1 MGCDQTTCITPCLIR
16 SFSGSHSISQSPSLS
31 SSHPEISVFLQ
42 LLPLFPA
49 APFYCSLHV
58 RKTVSEDGPWEW
70 SDGARR
76 LSLAKQ
82 GTQAFV
88 YASAPL
94 VAKSSLKTRHKE
106 AAEEPD
112 TPPTRLSST
121 TCHDSPR
128 LAASVSASRA
138 AWPRSPARATAAAGA
153 DRLPFVCLII
163 QRKTWREIRAH
174 TDYALPCSC
183 SWKSLQVV
191 SVPRRIH
198 LRCGSQTS

>member
-31 SSHPEISVFLQ
+31 SSHSEISVFLQ

-82 GTQAFV
+82 GPQAFV

-112 TPPTRLSST
+112 TPPLGSPPRPVTIPPGSLPSSA
-121 TCHDSPR
+121 PPGQPGR
-128 LAASVSASRA
+128 E
-138 AWPRSPARATAAAGA
+138 ARPEQLQPQEQTG
-153 DRLPFVCLII
+153 CLLF
-163 QRKTWREIRAH
+163 A
-174 TDYALPCSC
+174 
-183 SWKSLQVV
+183 
-191 SVPRRIH
+191 
-198 LRCGSQTS
+198 

>member
-42 LLPLFPA
+42 LFPLFPV
-49 APFYCSLHV
+49 APFYCSLHL

-82 GTQAFV
+82 GPQAFV

-112 TPPTRLSST
+112 TPPSALLHDLSRFPQARCLRQRLPGSLAEKPGQSN
-121 TCHDSPR
+121 CSPR
-128 LAASVSASRA
+128 SRQAAFC
-138 AWPRSPARATAAAGA
+138 
-153 DRLPFVCLII
+153 LPNYSKKNLEGD
-163 QRKTWREIRAH
+163 K
-174 TDYALPCSC
+174 
-183 SWKSLQVV
+183 
-191 SVPRRIH
+191 
-198 LRCGSQTS
+198 GSH